1 MTCGSSCGSGPE
13 HLPDVDADVDLEQA
27 VRGIPG
33 VEEFPGLARAW
44 RWSPMFRFVFSLA
57 MDAEGTRIHQVNA
70 RDSFDEGLAR
80 AVLAFARE
88 HRAGLGEDP
97 RPFEVVPGFSH
108 QGYGFDAVVAV
119 QPGIHGYYEGRNAE
133 LDEVVVGVFPA
144 YVREFSG
151 NETPEEAFMRFKKM
165 LNPADMTRGAVP
177 FLRMRFDNTR
187 TGGGSEGDLRGFTTP
202 DVLLQEL
209 ELLEGAPGSF
219 VEYENRHGQVR
230 RIGWNGSWTVDGEA
244 REHAPAPAE
253 VLETL
258 N

>member
-202 DVLLQEL
+202 TCCSRSWNCWRARPAASWSTRTVT
-209 ELLEGAPGSF
+209 GRSGGSGGTARGPSTARPGSM
-219 VEYENRHGQVR
+219 R
-230 RIGWNGSWTVDGEA
+230 RRPPRSW
-244 REHAPAPAE
+244 RP
-253 VLETL
+253 
-258 N
+258 

>member
-1 MTCGSSCGSGPE
+1 MAF
-13 HLPDVDADVDLEQA
+13 DVEQA
-27 VRGIPG
+27 VREIPK

-57 MDAEGTRIHQVNA
+57 MNTEGTRIYQVNA
-70 RDSFDEGLAR
+70 RDSFDEDLAR
-80 AVLAFARE
+80 AVLTFARE
-88 HRAGLGEDP
+88 HRAGLGENP

-108 QGYGFDAVVAV
+108 PGCDFDAVVAI
-119 QPGIHGYYEGRNAE
+119 QPEIHGYYVGRNEE
-133 LDEVVVGVFPA
+133 LNEVVVGVFPA

-151 NETPEEAFMRFKKM
+151 NETPEEAFFRFKRM
-165 LNPADMTRGAVP
+165 LNAADMTREAAP

-202 DVLLQEL
+202 DVLLREL

-219 VEYENRHGQVR
+219 VEYENRHGRVW
-230 RIGWNGSWTVDGEA
+230 RIEWNGSWTVDGEA